1 MTQAENYFLLY
12 DTGNK
17 RQALRLIESES
28 VSEIH
33 SDRTSAVTY
42 IFADDSAVCYDCEA
56 DVFVYLS
63 PDAVRVKHGV
73 TPLARRSLAEL
84 DTVLDEIADRNPVA
98 YAELVGLIESL
109 VSKAKS

>member
-1 MTQAENYFLLY
+1 MTQAENYFRIFES
-12 DTGNK
+12 GNK
-17 RQALRLIESES
+17 RGAMQSVRDNS

-33 SDRTSAVTY
+33 HRQYGAVTY
-42 IFADDSAVCYDCEA
+42 VFADDSAVRREIECDA
-56 DVFVYLS
+56 FVCLS
-63 PDAVRVKHGV
+63 AESVRVKHGV

-109 VSKAKS
+109 VSKAKA